1 LLVPPDRTAET
12 QFIAENLKRGEK
24 ITLET
29 KRRRKGGTLV
39 DVSISAAPVT
49 ANGVPTAHYIVYRD
63 ISEQKR
69 AEALSSAL
77 YRIGERSNSAV
88 DLQQFFASI
97 HNIVGELM
105 YARNFYVALFDSESG
120 MLSFPYFVDEED
132 AAPAAKKLGRGLT
145 EYVLKTGE
153 PLLCTPRI
161 FDELL
166 KSGNVELVGA
176 PAVDWLGVPL
186 RTPSATVGVL
196 VVQSYSDNVRF

>member
-1 LLVPPDRTAET
+1 M
-12 QFIAENLKRGEK
+12 
-24 ITLET
+24 
-29 KRRRKGGTLV
+29 

-49 ANGVPTAHYIVYRD
+49 ANGTVAAHYIVYRD

-105 YARNFYVALFDSESG
+105 YARNFYVALFDSDSG

-132 AAPAAKKLGRGLT
+132 RAPSPKEAGTRPHGVCAEDGRAAVVHSKGLRRVAGARRCRTGRAAGSGLAGRAAQ
-145 EYVLKTGE
+145 
-153 PLLCTPRI
+153 
-161 FDELL
+161 D
-166 KSGNVELVGA
+166 
-176 PAVDWLGVPL
+176 
-186 RTPSATVGVL
+186 TVGNAWRAGGAKL
-196 VVQSYSDNVRF
+196 FGQCAVRRP